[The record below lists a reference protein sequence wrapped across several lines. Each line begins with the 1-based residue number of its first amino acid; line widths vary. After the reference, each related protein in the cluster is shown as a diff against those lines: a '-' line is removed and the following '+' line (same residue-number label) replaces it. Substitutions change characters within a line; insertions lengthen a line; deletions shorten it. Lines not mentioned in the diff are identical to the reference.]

1 MHICL
6 DRRLR
11 FDILNGNYWEERK
24 QQPVNFTG
32 LQSGLVFGFGIAAIL
47 KVSLGFLVD
56 RYLVVTRSISSLF
69 RPRGHPPLIHRNPEQ
84 VSESTQLVH
93 SVSYCWSAPIFLN
106 IASMWP
112 SSSSLPIETLWNKG
126 AQLVRFSSYYWGA
139 PSIQKRQGACH
150 TSRSKLK
157 IFEARSQIYHLSVYM
172 HTNALH
178 TNDFFLW
185 WSTWEYEVPSTYW
198 HYCSSSLN
206 MAASR
211 DI

>member
-6 DRRLR
+6 DRRLW

-24 QQPVNFTG
+24 QQLVNFTG

-69 RPRGHPPLIHRNPEQ
+69 LPCGHPPPVHRT
-84 VSESTQLVH
+84 SEWVH
-93 SVSYCWSAPIFLN
+93 SVGSFRLTLLKCTHLFE
-106 IASMWP
+106 WP